1 MLLNLPQM
9 RLCGV
14 DPPWFYSLRGKW
26 VSRDY
31 VERGSEK
38 HPAVLM
44 AAERRS
50 DTFEE
55 RLKVEWSAV
64 CAPLDGLIYFDL
76 GPPGVG

>member
-1 MLLNLPQM
+1 
-9 RLCGV
+9 
-14 DPPWFYSLRGKW
+14 

-50 DTFEE
+50 DTFQE